1 MIESQVSGG
10 SPGRAAPH
18 VNSGAANRKSPRL
31 GFTLGELAERFGC
44 LVQGDPDVLLTHVA
58 ALEDADEQAIGFISN
73 PKYLPLL
80 ASTRAGAVILSAQNA
95 AGCPIPVL
103 IARNPYATYA
113 RVAAILHPL
122 PAAKPGAHSSAVIER
137 GVRLE
142 AGVSIGAGCVIE
154 EGASLGV
161 NVVLGPNC
169 IVMRNARI
177 AANTRL
183 VARVT
188 VCADVSIGER
198 CVLHPGVVVGSD
210 GFGNAPDNGAWVKIP
225 QLGSVQIGND
235 VEIGANTTIDRG
247 TLKDTIIEDGVRLDN
262 LIQVAHNVRIGAHTA
277 IAALVGIAG
286 STTIGKH
293 CVIAGKVGIADQ
305 LEICDG
311 VTVLAMTTVGVSIQ
325 KPGIYSGAIGMDEVT
340 RFRRS
345 AARFRQLDE
354 MAKDI
359 RQLKKLL
366 SRPSMKLRLQ
376 ANAVYMAAG
385 TAARRSST
393 R

>member
-10 SPGRAAPH
+10 LGRTPH
-18 VNSGAANRKSPRL
+18 VNAGAAGAGRRQPKL
-31 GFTLGELAERFGC
+31 GYTLGELAERFGC
-44 LVQGDPDVLLTHVA
+44 TVRGDADVSVTHVST
-58 ALEDADEQAIGFISN
+58 LQDADEAAIAFISN

-80 ASTRAGAVILSAQNA
+80 AGTHAGAVILTAQNA
-95 AGCPIPVL
+95 DKSPVPAL
-103 IARNPYATYA
+103 IARNPHATYA
-113 RVAAILHPL
+113 RIATVLHPL
-122 PAAKPGAHSSAVIER
+122 PAAKPGAHASAVIER
-137 GVRLE
+137 GVRIE

-177 AANTRL
+177 GANTRL

-210 GFGNAPDNGAWVKIP
+210 GFGNALDNGAWVKIP
-225 QLGSVQIGND
+225 QLGSVRVGND

-247 TLKDTIIEDGVRLDN
+247 TLKDTVIEDGVRLDN

-305 LEICDG
+305 LQICDG
-311 VTVLAMTTVGVSIQ
+311 VTILAMTAVNGSIR
-325 KPGIYSGAIGMDEVT
+325 KPGVYAGELGFEEAAK
-340 RFRRS
+340 FRRS
-345 AARFRQLDE
+345 AVRFRQLDD

-359 RQLKKLL
+359 RALKK
-366 SRPSMKLRLQ
+366 STGSSD
-376 ANAVYMAAG
+376 AG
-385 TAARRSST
+385 SQPPGA
-393 R
+393 

>member
-1 MIESQVSGG
+1 MNQSNVAERRVSDGGMGRSAARASAAAVTNRRQVE
-10 SPGRAAPH
+10 PGF
-18 VNSGAANRKSPRL
+18 S
-31 GFTLGELAERFGC
+31 LGELAERFGC
-44 LVQGDPDVLLTHVA
+44 VVQGDPATRLTHVA
-58 ALEDADEQAIGFISN
+58 ALQDADPQAIAFVAN
-73 PKYLPLL
+73 PRYLPLL

-95 AGCPIPVL
+95 DKSPIPAL

-113 RVAAILHPL
+113 RIASVLHPL
-122 PAAKPGAHSSAVIER
+122 PAAKPGVHPSAVIKR

-142 AGVSIGAGCVIE
+142 AGVSVGPGCVIE
-154 EGASLGV
+154 AGASLGL
-161 NVVLGPNC
+161 NVMLGPHC
-169 IVMRNARI
+169 VVMRNARI

-183 VARVT
+183 SARVT
-188 VCADVSIGER
+188 VCMDVSIGER

-247 TLKDTIIEDGVRLDN
+247 TLKNTVIEDGVRLDN

-311 VTVLAMTTVGVSIQ
+311 VTVLAMTAVGASIQ
-325 KPGIYSGAIGMDEVT
+325 KPGVYSGAIGMDEVA

-345 AARFRQLDE
+345 AARFRQLDD
-354 MAKDI
+354 MAKEI
-359 RQLKKLL
+359 RQLKK
-366 SRPSMKLRLQ
+366 SP
-376 ANAVYMAAG
+376 V
-385 TAARRSST
+385 
-393 R
+393 

>member
-1 MIESQVSGG
+1 MIDSQVSGSG
-10 SPGRAAPH
+10 PGRTAPRI
-18 VNSGAANRKSPRL
+18 SADAGAAGSSRKPVRL

-44 LVQGDPDVLLTHVA
+44 TVRGDRDVRLTHVA
-58 ALEDADEQAIGFISN
+58 SLQDADEQAIAFVAN

-95 AGCPIPVL
+95 EKSSIPAL

-113 RVAAILHPL
+113 RIASVLHPL
-122 PAAKPGAHSSAVIER
+122 PAAKPGAHPSAVIER
-137 GVRLE
+137 GVRIE

-154 EGASLGV
+154 EGVSLGV
-161 NVVLGPNC
+161 NVVLGPHC
-169 IVMRNARI
+169 VVMRNARI
-177 AANTRL
+177 GDNTRL

-198 CVLHPGVVVGSD
+198 CVIHPGVVVGSD

-225 QLGSVQIGND
+225 QLGSVQVGND

-247 TLKDTIIEDGVRLDN
+247 TLKDTIIEDGARLDN

-311 VTVLAMTTVGVSIQ
+311 VTVLAMTTVGASIS
-325 KPGIYSGAIGMDEVT
+325 KPGVYSGAIGMDEVAK
-340 RFRRS
+340 FRRS
-345 AARFRQLDE
+345 AVRFRQLDE

-359 RQLKKLL
+359 RALKKA
-366 SRPSMKLRLQ
+366 P
-376 ANAVYMAAG
+376 
-385 TAARRSST
+385 
-393 R
+393 

>member
-1 MIESQVSGG
+1 MIESQTNGG
-10 SPGRAAPH
+10 ALGRAAAH
-18 VNSGAANRKSPRL
+18 VNAGMANRVQPRL
-31 GFTLGELAERFGC
+31 GYSLGELAQRFGC
-44 LVQGDPDVLLTHVA
+44 TVKGDPDVRLTHVA
-58 ALEDADEQAIGFISN
+58 ALQDADETAIGFISN
-73 PKYLPLL
+73 PKYLALL
-80 ASTRAGAVILSAQNA
+80 ESTQAGAVILSAQNA
-95 AGCPIPVL
+95 EKSRIPAL

-113 RVAAILHPL
+113 RIAAVLHPL
-122 PAAKPGAHSSAVIER
+122 PAAKPGAHPSAVIER

-142 AGVSIGAGCVIE
+142 AGVSIGAGCVVE

-177 AANTRL
+177 GANTRL

-198 CVLHPGVVVGSD
+198 CLVHPGAVIGSD

-225 QLGSVQIGND
+225 QLGSVQVGSD

-247 TLKDTIIEDGVRLDN
+247 TLKDTVIEDGVRLDN

-311 VTVLAMTTVGVSIQ
+311 VTVLAMTAVSSSIA
-325 KPGIYSGAIGMDEVT
+325 KPGVYGGPIGMDEIGK
-340 RFRRS
+340 FRRS
-345 AARFRQLDE
+345 AVRFRQLDE
-354 MAKDI
+354 MAKDL
-359 RQLKKLL
+359 QALKKKD
-366 SRPSMKLRLQ
+366 SQPPG
-376 ANAVYMAAG
+376 A
-385 TAARRSST
+385 
-393 R
+393 

>member
-1 MIESQVSGG
+1 MNRNVIERRMSDGG
-10 SPGRAAPH
+10 LGRTT
-18 VNSGAANRKSPRL
+18 NRKLVPE
-31 GFTLGELAERFGC
+31 GFSLGELAARFDC
-44 LVQGDPDVLLTHVA
+44 SVHGDAAVRLTHVA
-58 ALEDADEQAIGFISN
+58 TLQDADRQAIAFVAN

-80 ASTRAGAVILSAQNA
+80 ASTRAGAVILSAQHA
-95 AGCPIPVL
+95 KESPIPAL

-113 RVAAILHPL
+113 RVASVLHPV
-122 PAAKPGAHSSAVIER
+122 PAARPGAHASALIER
-137 GVRLE
+137 GVQLGP
-142 AGVSIGAGCVIE
+142 GVSIGPGCIVE
-154 EGASLGV
+154 EGASLGA
-161 NVVLGPNC
+161 NVVLGPHC
-169 IVMRNARI
+169 IVMRNAHI
-177 AANTRL
+177 GADTRL

-198 CVLHPGVVVGSD
+198 CIVHPGAVVGSD

-225 QLGSVQIGND
+225 QLGSVRIGND

-247 TLKDTIIEDGVRLDN
+247 TLDDTIIEDGVRLDN

-311 VTVLAMTTVGVSIQ
+311 VTVLAMTTVGGSIR
-325 KPGIYSGAIGMDEVT
+325 KPGVYSSAIGMDEVH

-354 MAKDI
+354 MAKEI
-359 RQLKKLL
+359 RE
-366 SRPSMKLRLQ
+366 LRKR
-376 ANAVYMAAG
+376 
-385 TAARRSST
+385 T
-393 R
+393 

>member
-1 MIESQVSGG
+1 MNSPNQIEGRMSDGGLARSAARVSADAIGAHRKRPR
-10 SPGRAAPH
+10 PGLSLA
-18 VNSGAANRKSPRL
+18 
-31 GFTLGELAERFGC
+31 ELAERFGC
-44 LVQGDPDVLLTHVA
+44 TVRGDANVRLTHVSS
-58 ALEDADEQAIGFISN
+58 LEDADPQAIAFVAN

-80 ASTRAGAVILSAQNA
+80 ASTHAGAVILSAQHA
-95 AGCPIPVL
+95 PDSPIPTL

-113 RVAAILHPL
+113 RVASVLHPV
-122 PAAKPGAHSSAVIER
+122 AAAPQGVHPSAVIER

-154 EGASLGV
+154 EGAWLGV
-161 NVVLGPNC
+161 NVVLGPHC
-169 IVMRNARI
+169 VVMRNARI
-177 AANTRL
+177 GANTRL

-198 CVLHPGVVVGSD
+198 CILHPGSIVGSD

-225 QLGSVQIGND
+225 QLGSARIGND

-311 VTVLAMTTVGVSIQ
+311 VTVLAMTAVNGPIREPGV
-325 KPGIYSGAIGMDEVT
+325 YSGQVGMDEVH
-340 RFRRS
+340 RFRRN
-345 AARFRQLDE
+345 AVRFRQLDE

-359 RQLKKLL
+359 RALKK
-366 SRPSMKLRLQ
+366 
-376 ANAVYMAAG
+376 
-385 TAARRSST
+385 TSST
-393 R
+393 PPPTKS